1 MLKNQTFKPLNFFF
15 IAANSLVATGLL
27 TKSEQTLGEWLFL
40 IWGGITGIFL
50 TYRFNDFI
58 DGHPKLEFDFKE
70 FFMIR
75 SHQFF
80 TFQLLFILVPFS
92 FLFLSEFRIFVLAS
106 SGFLG
111 FLYSVNFR
119 IGHIPIRLK
128 NIFLLKNALIGVCWG
143 SLVLVGADRYD
154 HDIILSLFLFSTIQV
169 LIGSSLRDFTD
180 IKQDTIEY
188 VRSLPVTIG
197 ESNALVVLGLLNILS
212 GVISWVILGLDQWI
226 VPMAVTILWRFFL
239 LWKVYTANEKRYW
252 CQKMNLLTCFI
263 IFLGSFFIWIF

>member
-1 MLKNQTFKPLNFFF
+1 MLKNQIFKPLNFFF

-27 TKSEQTLGEWLFL
+27 TKPEQSLGEWLFL

-70 FFMIR
+70 FFLIR
-75 SHQFF
+75 SHLFF
-80 TFQLLFILVPFS
+80 TVQLIFVLIPFS
-92 FLFLSEFRIFVLAS
+92 FIFLSPFRIFVLAV

-111 FLYSVNFR
+111 FLYSVNIR
-119 IGHIPIRLK
+119 GGNIHIRLK
-128 NIFLLKNALIGVCWG
+128 NVFLLKNFLIGICWG

-154 HDIILSLFLFSTIQV
+154 HHLILTLFIFSTIQV

-188 VRSLPVTIG
+188 VRSLPVSMG
-197 ESNALVVLGLLNILS
+197 ENNALLLLSLLNILS
-212 GVISWVILGLDQWI
+212 VLISWMILGDDKWMI
-226 VPMAVTILWRFFL
+226 PVIITVIWRFFL
-239 LWKVYTANEKRYW
+239 LWKVYTTSEKSYW

-263 IFLGSFFIWIF
+263 IFIGSFFVWIN